1 MSDIAQANYGHLLSP
16 RWLSGR
22 NTFTRGAPAERFK
35 YYFFGLLTF
44 LFWAGLLLGAFLLL
58 RRLAAEEPFG
68 SLLVHKLLGFL
79 FMIFFAVL
87 IFSNVVTCLN
97 TLFLSDDLYLLI
109 SAPVRVDR
117 LFLARTAQAGA
128 LSSWMVLL
136 FGLPILL
143 AAGLVFDSPIWYY
156 PWMAGVLAVFLL
168 LPTGLGAIITT
179 MLVKAFPAR
188 KTQDVLIILA
198 IVFVVL
204 IYFLL
209 RFLRPEQLFNP
220 DLFHGFAEYF
230 ASLRAPNSPL
240 IPSVWAT
247 EAVWAGLSGTIDG
260 NAIFMSVFGLFTG
273 LVGVAL
279 AAWVG
284 EWWYFDAYSKA
295 QEGRRAR
302 LTTLRVTGRA
312 IEALVAVSNP
322 RRRLLVI
329 KDIKSF
335 FRETTQWTQLLL
347 LLALVV
353 VYLFNFRVLHLE
365 QIAGNDFWLRN
376 IVAYINL
383 LLAGFVLSAICVRFL
398 LPAVSTEGRSFWILR
413 AAPIS
418 MREVVMAKF
427 AMFIVPI
434 VIVGQM
440 LVLVS
445 NYFLRTHAFL
455 TYLGS
460 GLMFLISIAIAAMA
474 IGIGALM
481 PNFSERNVARM
492 ATGASSIVYMIAAMT
507 VVLAVVALAFWPGRY
522 AFLALLAHKRLTL
535 QEWVISGLL
544 SAGILAVTVV
554 ATVLPLRWGIRS
566 LTRREE

>member
-1 MSDIAQANYGHLLSP
+1 LLAP
-16 RWLSGR
+16 RVLSAR
-22 NTFTRGAPAERFK
+22 NTFLHGKRADRFK
-35 YYFFGLLTF
+35 FYFFGLLTL
-44 LFWAGLLLGAFLLL
+44 LFWAGLLFGSYLLL
-58 RRLAAEEPFG
+58 KRLAAEEPFG

-117 LFLARTAQAGA
+117 LFVSRMAQAGA

-136 FGLPILL
+136 FALPILL

-156 PWMAGVLAVFLL
+156 PWMAAVLAVFLL
-168 LPTGLGAIITT
+168 LPTALGAIVTT
-179 MLVKAFPAR
+179 ILVKAFPAR
-188 KTQDVLIILA
+188 KTQDVLVITA

-230 ASLRAPNSPL
+230 ATLRAPNSPL

-247 EAVWAGLSGTIDG
+247 EAVWAGLSGVVDV
-260 NAIFMSVFGLFTG
+260 NAVFLMVFGLFTG
-273 LVGVAL
+273 LTGIAL
-279 AAWVG
+279 AAWAG
-284 EWWYFDAYSKA
+284 DWWYTAAYSKA

-302 LTTLRVTGRA
+302 LTTLPIVGRA
-312 IEALVAVSNP
+312 LEALLASSTRN
-322 RRRLLVI
+322 RRLLI
-329 KDIKSF
+329 GKDVRSF

-353 VYLFNFRVLHLE
+353 VYHFNFRVLHLE

-376 IVAYINL
+376 IVAYVNL

-398 LPAVSTEGRSFWILR
+398 LPAVSTEGRAFWILR
-413 AAPIS
+413 AAPLS
-418 MREVVMAKF
+418 MREVVLSKF
-427 AMFIVPI
+427 AMFLAPI
-434 VIVGQM
+434 VIVGQ
-440 LVLVS
+440 L
-445 NYFLRTHAFL
+445 
-455 TYLGS
+455 LGLAV
-460 GLMFLISIAIAAMA
+460 GV
-474 IGIGALM
+474 GALM
-481 PNFSERNVARM
+481 PDFSERNVARM
-492 ATGASSIVYMIAAMT
+492 ATGASSIVYMVAAMA
-507 VVLAVVALAFWPGRY
+507 VVLAVVVAAFWPGRL

-535 QEWVISGLL
+535 PEWSLIGLIS
-544 SAGILAVTVV
+544 AAIVAITVLA
-554 ATVLPLRWGIRS
+554 AVLPLRWGIRA
-566 LTRREE
+566 LEKREE

>member
-1 MSDIAQANYGHLLSP
+1 MTDLAQPSYGHLLAP
-16 RWLSGR
+16 RVLSAR
-22 NTFTRGAPAERFK
+22 NTFLHGKRADRFK
-35 YYFFGLLTF
+35 FYFFGLLTL
-44 LFWAGLLLGAFLLL
+44 LFWAGLLFGSYLLL
-58 RRLAAEEPFG
+58 KRLAAEEPFG

-117 LFLARTAQAGA
+117 LFVSRMAQAGA

-136 FGLPILL
+136 FALPILL

-156 PWMAGVLAVFLL
+156 PWMAAVLAVFLL
-168 LPTGLGAIITT
+168 LPTALGAIVTT
-179 MLVKAFPAR
+179 ILVKAFPAR
-188 KTQDVLIILA
+188 KTQDVLVITA

-230 ASLRAPNSPL
+230 ATLRAPNSPL

-247 EAVWAGLSGTIDG
+247 EAVWAGLSGVVDV
-260 NAIFMSVFGLFTG
+260 NAVFLMVFGLFTG
-273 LVGVAL
+273 LTGIAL
-279 AAWVG
+279 AAWAG
-284 EWWYFDAYSKA
+284 DWWYTAAYSKA

-302 LTTLRVTGRA
+302 LTTLPIVGRA
-312 IEALVAVSNP
+312 LEALLASSTRN
-322 RRRLLVI
+322 RRLLI
-329 KDIKSF
+329 GKDVRSF

-376 IVAYINL
+376 IVAYVNL

-398 LPAVSTEGRSFWILR
+398 LPAVSTEGRAFWILR
-413 AAPIS
+413 AAPLS
-418 MREVVMAKF
+418 MREVVLSKF
-427 AMFIVPI
+427 AMFLAPI
-434 VIVGQM
+434 VIVGQL

-445 NYFLRTHAFL
+445 NYFLHTHLFL
-455 TYLGS
+455 MYIGS
-460 GLMFLISIAIAAMA
+460 GLMFLISIAIAGLAV
-474 IGIGALM
+474 GVGALM
-481 PNFSERNVARM
+481 PDFSERNVARM
-492 ATGASSIVYMIAAMT
+492 ATGASSIVYMVAAMA
-507 VVLAVVALAFWPGRY
+507 VVLAVVVAAFWPGRL

-535 QEWVISGLL
+535 PEWSLIGLIS
-544 SAGILAVTVV
+544 AAIVAITVLA
-554 ATVLPLRWGIRS
+554 AVLPLRWGIRA
-566 LTRREE
+566 LEKREE